1 MFLYLS
7 QGRNKSETSFN
18 KSLGRQTSYNRVET
32 ISSDLAEGGQHY
44 WNNKRL
50 DLGLQATQVDYLNTE
65 IVQGRA
71 CPSNEA
77 NMFIQVHQCHCQD
90 RSPMDTY
97 KSQLRSVCLWCKNVS
112 SIASGEWS
120 FTLGLSKLERDS
132 IQ

>member
-32 ISSDLAEGGQHY
+32 ISSDLAEGDSIY

-77 NMFIQVHQCHCQD
+77 NMFIQVHQCHCKIEVPWIHIESVTKCMFVVQEC
-90 RSPMDTY
+90 
-97 KSQLRSVCLWCKNVS
+97 QLNCLWRV
-112 SIASGEWS
+112 E
-120 FTLGLSKLERDS
+120 LHPRP
-132 IQ
+132 